1 MIHILNNTIETINKK
16 LNIGMILIIG
26 LQITYIYNISL
37 VNNKLNKLLNFN
49 KNQIKQQHKK
59 MIDYTNIELSYS
71 L

>member
-1 MIHILNNTIETINKK
+1 MIHILNNTIHTINKK

-49 KNQIKQQHKK
+49 KQIKQQHKK
-59 MIDYTNIELSYS
+59 MVEYTNIEL
-71 L
+71 

>member
-49 KNQIKQQHKK
+49 KKQIKQQHKK
-59 MIDYTNIELSYS
+59 MVEYTNIELTF
-71 L
+71 